1 MINAKAPDQAAT
13 IAIEQAFKQAIE
25 CHQAGQLQSAEN
37 LYTAILKILPYHS
50 EANHNMGLLAVQ
62 RNHPEDSLPYFNKAL
77 DAEPSRRQ
85 YWLSYIDALYR
96 SAQLEDARQIL
107 ALAQQQGLQGN
118 EVDAL
123 AIRLQDVAGSR
134 LESLQEFVE
143 SDSSSQTPQTPQ
155 QDNEHIHN
163 PEPKSKHP
171 AIYSAGSSRKKIKG
185 PSQKEINALFK
196 LFNQSKFSEAANIA
210 LQMTIRYPLHGG
222 GWKVLGAALMNMG
235 RYSDAL
241 AAMQKASELS
251 PGDAET
257 HNNLGSTLL
266 NLNKFSEA
274 GTCYKRALQIN
285 PDYVSALCN
294 LGVAQHKI
302 GSLDE
307 AEISYRKALRINPR
321 YVTALINLGA
331 VLQGSAKLEQAMEC
345 HLQALKSQPNNPDAR
360 YNMSITLNDLSRFGE
375 AEMECRCV
383 LLGNPDYAAAHNH
396 LGSILR
402 NQGRLVDAE
411 LAYRQAIKIQ
421 PDFADAH
428 INLGKTLHDLN
439 LFEAAVESCRRA
451 IQLDPNHAEAYNN
464 LGSSLKVLGNID
476 EAEINYAKALQI
488 NPDLAEGLV
497 NRGSALLNLGDLI
510 EAETCFRRALKT
522 KPDFFEARSNL
533 LFCLSQNSTIDAQTL
548 FSEHCQF
555 GTELESK
562 FPSDYL
568 KYENSCD
575 PDRCLQI
582 GFVSGDFRGH
592 ALASFI
598 EPLLA
603 HLSGST
609 QLLLHAYSNH
619 RNDDATTDR
628 LKRYFSQWNSIAS
641 MPDDELAAKILA
653 DQIDILIDLSGHTAK
668 NRLATFARKP
678 APIQAS
684 WMGYPGTTGM
694 STMDYYFSDR
704 HILPAGVFENLFT
717 EKIIRLP
724 ANAPFLPSTWAPQ
737 IGALPAISNGHI
749 TFGSFN
755 RLFKLSREVIAL
767 WTQLLRALPDSR
779 MVLAGMP
786 EEGKTENL
794 IKWFAQ
800 EGIAR
805 ERLELYPRSSMDIY
819 MQLHHKVDICLDT
832 FPYNGGTTTL
842 HALWMGVPTLTLS
855 GMSVASRTGAG
866 ILGQLGLES
875 FIADDSTDFVR
886 KGLFLAAS
894 TEELSSIRSGL
905 RERFAKSATGH
916 PELIAAGLE
925 KAMRIMWQ
933 RWCAGLPAESFEV
946 DGQNASGKM
955 TGSIK

>member
-1 MINAKAPDQAAT
+1 MINTKAPDQAAT

-25 CHQAGQLQSAEN
+25 CHQSGQLQDAEN

-77 DAEPSRRQ
+77 DAEPSRGQ
-85 YWLSYIDALYR
+85 YWLSYIDVLYR
-96 SAQLEDARQIL
+96 SGRLEEALQIL

-118 EVDAL
+118 DVDAL
-123 AIRLQDVAGSR
+123 AIRLQDAAGTPLER
-134 LESLQEFVE
+134 LEGFVAP
-143 SDSSSQTPQTPQ
+143 DSSSQTPQSPQ

-163 PEPKSKHP
+163 LKQKSEYP
-171 AIYSAGSSRKKIKG
+171 VIQRAGSSRKKIKE

-196 LFNQSKFSEAANIA
+196 LFNQNKFSGAANIA
-210 LQMTIRYPLHGG
+210 LQMTTRYPLHGS

-235 RYSDAL
+235 QNSDAL
-241 AAMQKASELS
+241 AAMQRASELL
-251 PGDAET
+251 PDDAET

-274 GTCYKRALQIN
+274 EACYKRALQIN
-285 PDYVSALCN
+285 PDYVSAWCN
-294 LGVAQHKI
+294 LGVSQHKI
-302 GSLDE
+302 GCLDE
-307 AEISYRKALRINPR
+307 AEISYRKALQINPR
-321 YVTALINLGA
+321 YITALINLGA
-331 VLQGSAKLEQAMEC
+331 VLQESTKLEQAMQC
-345 HLQALKSQPNNPDAR
+345 HLQALELQPSNPDAR
-360 YNMSITLNDLSRFGE
+360 YNLSITLNDLCRFDE
-375 AEMECRCV
+375 AEIECRRV
-383 LLGNPDYAAAHNH
+383 LMGNPDYAAAHNH

-402 NQGRLVDAE
+402 NQGRLEEAE
-411 LAYRQAIKIQ
+411 FAYRHAIKIQ

-439 LFEAAVESCRRA
+439 FFEAAVESCRRA
-451 IQLDPNHAEAYNN
+451 IQLDSNLAEAYNN
-464 LGSSLKVLGNID
+464 LGSALKILGNID

-497 NRGSALLNLGDLI
+497 NRGSTLLNLGDLI

-522 KPDFFEARSNL
+522 KPNFFEARSNL

-555 GTELESK
+555 GTELESRFLNNHPK
-562 FPSDYL
+562 H
-568 KYENSCD
+568 ENSCD
-575 PDRCLQI
+575 PDRCLRI
-582 GFVSGDFRGH
+582 GFVSGDLRGH

-609 QLLLHAYSNH
+609 QLSLHAYSNH

-628 LKRYFSQWNSIAS
+628 LKGYFSQWNSISS
-641 MPDDELAAKILA
+641 MPDAELAAKIRT

-717 EKIIRLP
+717 EKIARLP

-737 IGALPAISNGHI
+737 VGALPAISNGHI

-767 WTQLLRALPDSR
+767 WAQLLRALPHSR

-794 IKWFAQ
+794 LEWFAQ

-866 ILGQLGLES
+866 ILSHLGLES
-875 FIADDSTDFVR
+875 FIAEDASDFVR
-886 KGLFLAAS
+886 KGLYWAAN
-894 TEELSSIRSGL
+894 TEELSSIRSNL
-905 RERFAKSATGH
+905 RERFAKSAMGH

-933 RWCAGLPAESFEV
+933 RWCEGLPAESFEV
-946 DGQNASGKM
+946 DGQSASE
-955 TGSIK
+955 